1 MLGIAVLSAA
11 VCIIYSALRNRTRI
25 RFPGSWSKEPR
36 SGSDMRRKTSLIS
49 VCLVFVTLSAPTIAL
64 DRTARPADLE
74 GREWL
79 ISNYF
84 VNKEQKWPFRKIGQ
98 KVDAHLSFEG
108 GVFKGSPGCGRFT
121 GSYQKSGGQFTILAA
136 WTDEKEMPCSS
147 EQRKSAQQI
156 LWALTN
162 ARGIDAAPAYWDSDA
177 LLLTDAK
184 GSTQITLSPMQPGR
198 DLSEL
203 QDSFWHLARLQGSQA
218 DLSGATVDIGK
229 GQVTFST
236 VLYFASFPFRYKLA
250 GVKFFP
256 PSSHT
261 IASDSSESQRDRQ
274 IASLF
279 ENALRRI
286 SSYDLSQ
293 GSLTFF
299 GNDHEALIV
308 LNSLRQQGIENRRWR
323 INKYR
328 GDGNQKGDEES
339 LVDAT
344 ESADITL
351 LHGRIEGSPGCGAWV
366 GTYEVSGDHVK
377 VSAQWALAG
386 LCYPAGLAQDRLVE
400 NAFKGELQIEEN
412 GDYILLR
419 DMTRKARILLAPY

>member
-1 MLGIAVLSAA
+1 
-11 VCIIYSALRNRTRI
+11 
-25 RFPGSWSKEPR
+25 
-36 SGSDMRRKTSLIS
+36 MRQKSSLIS
-49 VCLVFVTLSAPTIAL
+49 LCVLFATLSAPTIAL
-64 DRTARPADLE
+64 ASAARPTDPE

-98 KVDAHLSFEG
+98 KVDAHLSFESG
-108 GVFKGSPGCGRFT
+108 AFKGSPGCGQFT
-121 GSYQKSGGQFTILAA
+121 GTYHKSGGQFTISTD

-147 EQRKSAQQI
+147 DQRKNAEQI

-162 ARGIDAAPAYWDSDA
+162 VRGIDVAPAYWDSDA

-203 QDSFWHLARLQGSQA
+203 QDSFWHLARLRGSQA
-218 DLSGATVDIGK
+218 DLSGVTVDIGK

-236 VLYFASFPFRYKLA
+236 VLYFAAFPFRYKLA

-256 PSSHT
+256 AWSHT
-261 IASDSSESQRDRQ
+261 IASDNSESQRDKQ
-274 IASLF
+274 LANVF
-279 ENALRRI
+279 ENTLHKI

-293 GSLTFF
+293 DSLTFF
-299 GNDHEALIV
+299 GNDQEALIV

-323 INKYR
+323 IAKYR
-328 GDGNQKGDEES
+328 GDGNQHSDEEG

-351 LHGRIEGSPGCGAWV
+351 LHGRVEGSPGCGAWV
-366 GTYEVSGDHVK
+366 GTYKVSGDHVT
-377 VSAQWALAG
+377 VNAQWALAG
-386 LCYPAGLAQDRLVE
+386 LCYPAGFAQDRLVE

-412 GDYILLR
+412 GDHILLR
-419 DMTRKARILLAPY
+419 DMTREARILLVPY